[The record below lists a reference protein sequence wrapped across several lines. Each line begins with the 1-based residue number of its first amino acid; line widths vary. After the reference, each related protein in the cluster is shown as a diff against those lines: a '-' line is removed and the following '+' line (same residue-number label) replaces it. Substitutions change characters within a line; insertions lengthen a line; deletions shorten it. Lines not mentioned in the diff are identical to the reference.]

1 MGKCVTKVTK
11 PDVIDASGSLQV
23 CAGHRSGSEAAIHAM
38 RELFE
43 HDNSDAVLLIDASNA
58 FNSLNRAAALH
69 NIGVLCPSI
78 ATYAINTYREPAR
91 LFIIGGQELRSSE
104 GTTQGDPL
112 AMSLYAIS
120 LQPLITRLQVKS
132 AASQCWYADDAIGC
146 GSLGDVKTWWDE
158 LMVSGPP
165 LGYIPNPQKC
175 WLIVKPEKERP
186 AKEIFSETNINITTE
201 GRKHLGAALGSRAFF
216 EEYVDEKI
224 EEWVAQVTRLA
235 EFATTQPQSSYAAFV
250 FGLRHRWTYLLRTLP
265 GLAPFLEPLERAIAD
280 LLVPAITEHATT
292 QEERDLLEL
301 PVRLGGLGLINP
313 ARTASQEYEASVKIT
328 GPLVRQI
335 IKQAQEP
342 PDETEIKTLQANARR
357 EKDELLKRQ
366 CEQVRESLSSK
377 TERAVELAAEK
388 GASNWLT
395 VIPIKEMNFNLN
407 KREFRDAIKLRY
419 DWEIADLP
427 AMCTC
432 GDFFTVDHA
441 MVCRHGGLIIQRH
454 NEIRDLEA
462 EMLRMVCTDVET
474 EPVLQEITGEE
485 LNRGANRA
493 PDARLDIHARGF
505 WDRQQSAFF
514 DVRVCH
520 PNADSYRELSPK
532 QIFQLHE
539 NEKKRQYSRRVL
551 EVEQATFTPLV
562 FTSTGGMAD
571 ECKRFHSRLAE
582 LLALKKGDDYAT
594 TISWI
599 RAKISFAILRS
610 ALLCLRGTRRKR
622 RVANISDTDITSESA
637 QARI

>member
-1 MGKCVTKVTK
+1 
-11 PDVIDASGSLQV
+11 
-23 CAGHRSGSEAAIHAM
+23 M
-38 RELFE
+38 R
-43 HDNSDAVLLIDASNA
+43 
-58 FNSLNRAAALH
+58 
-69 NIGVLCPSI
+69 
-78 ATYAINTYREPAR
+78 
-91 LFIIGGQELRSSE
+91 
-104 GTTQGDPL
+104 
-112 AMSLYAIS
+112 
-120 LQPLITRLQVKS
+120 
-132 AASQCWYADDAIGC
+132 
-146 GSLGDVKTWWDE
+146 
-158 LMVSGPP
+158 
-165 LGYIPNPQKC
+165 
-175 WLIVKPEKERP
+175 
-186 AKEIFSETNINITTE
+186 
-201 GRKHLGAALGSRAFF
+201 
-216 EEYVDEKI
+216 
-224 EEWVAQVTRLA
+224 
-235 EFATTQPQSSYAAFV
+235 
-250 FGLRHRWTYLLRTLP
+250 
-265 GLAPFLEPLERAIAD
+265 
-280 LLVPAITEHATT
+280 
-292 QEERDLLEL
+292 
-301 PVRLGGLGLINP
+301 
-313 ARTASQEYEASVKIT
+313 
-328 GPLVRQI
+328 
-335 IKQAQEP
+335 
-342 PDETEIKTLQANARR
+342 
-357 EKDELLKRQ
+357 
-366 CEQVRESLSSK
+366 CEQVRESLPSK
-377 TERAVELAAEK
+377 TERVVELATEK

-407 KREFRDAIKLRY
+407 KREFRDAVQLRY

-432 GDFFTVDHA
+432 GDLFTVDHA

-462 EMLRMVCTDVET
+462 EMLRMVCTDVEV

-551 EVEQATFTPLV
+551 EVEQGRFTPLV

-582 LLALKKGDDYAT
+582 LLSLKKGDDYAT

-599 RAKISFAILRS
+599 RAKVSFAILRS

-622 RVANISDTDITSESA
+622 RAANISDIDITSESV